1 MLIIFICDFYF
12 RIIIIWTRR
21 RLAGLA
27 KKENNKR
34 MEKKNAV
41 NKQISVTLD
50 FEHFVLLMIFLLKNN
65 YSFLKFVFVFFFS
78 KWIQSIF
85 SLKFIKIC

>member
-1 MLIIFICDFYF
+1 
-12 RIIIIWTRR
+12 
-21 RLAGLA
+21 LAGLA

-34 MEKKNAV
+34 TEKKNAV
-41 NKQISVTLD
+41 NKKISVTLD

-78 KWIQSIF
+78 K
-85 SLKFIKIC
+85 